1 MHRRE
6 PPYEIT
12 RVGWGYFT
20 IVVLVILKVGY
31 TWVSEDAVASP
42 DGHEKNMLPIDWTL
56 DFNGGG
62 SQGRLRMR
70 VKKESW
76 THHCCSDDES
86 VVATDDGDE
95 WAGGEDS
102 AEE

>member
-56 DFNGGG
+56 DFDGGG
-62 SQGRLRMR
+62 SQGRQALQP
-70 VKKESW
+70 ECQLPSL
-76 THHCCSDDES
+76 
-86 VVATDDGDE
+86 
-95 WAGGEDS
+95 
-102 AEE
+102 EEALTQVT